1 MPENDFK
8 TLKAAREGAGYTQQ
22 GLAQAAGLSIA
33 TIRDLEQH
41 VRVRVRDRTWAT
53 LCRLLAVEGFADIGK
68 RSDWER
74 GLRGGHQGGREGR

>member
-1 MPENDFK
+1 MPENDLK
-8 TLKAAREGAGYTQQ
+8 TLQDARKGAGYTQQ

-41 VRVRVRDRTWAT
+41 VRTRVRDRTWAT
-53 LCRLLAVEGFADIGK
+53 LCRLLSVEGFADIGK

-74 GLRGGHQGGREGR
+74 SVRSTGSTR